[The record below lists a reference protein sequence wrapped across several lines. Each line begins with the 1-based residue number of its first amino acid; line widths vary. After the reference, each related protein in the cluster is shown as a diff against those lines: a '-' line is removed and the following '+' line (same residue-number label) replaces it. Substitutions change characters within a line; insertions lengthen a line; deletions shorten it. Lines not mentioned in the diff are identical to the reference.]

1 LTFCLLSASLGEQKV
16 DLSDFG
22 HTDPFNS
29 IWQIEPPSDQSRCG
43 GHGDLC
49 KLEFKEIEMT
59 ATTQTVR
66 EIALEQPTAIR
77 VFEQFGIDYC
87 CGGRKPLAEACAAGN
102 LEIDSVLAA
111 LEAAEKKP
119 GIEVDNWTGKSLES
133 LSSYIVAKHHAYV
146 KRELPRLGQLAQKV
160 VNRHGSTKPELPVIA
175 NTLKQLDEELT
186 HHLAKEE
193 AVLFPYIAGLER
205 SVSIGTPKPRSCF
218 GTVANPIAMMTQ
230 EHDAAGAL
238 TSEIRRLSGNFTTP
252 EDACPTFHA
261 FYEGLKEFEQ
271 DLHQH
276 IHLENNI
283 LFPRAIAL
291 EASAG

>member
-1 LTFCLLSASLGEQKV
+1 LG
-16 DLSDFG
+16 
-22 HTDPFNS
+22 
-29 IWQIEPPSDQSRCG
+29 
-43 GHGDLC
+43 
-49 KLEFKEIEMT
+49 FKEIEVT

-66 EIALEQPTAIR
+66 EIALEHPTAIR

-111 LEAAEKKP
+111 LEAAEKKL
-119 GIEVDNWTGKSLES
+119 GIEVENWTEKSLEN

-146 KRELPRLGQLAQKV
+146 KRELPRLAQLAQKV
-160 VNRHGSTKPELPVIA
+160 VNRHGSTKPELLAIA
-175 NTLKQLDEELT
+175 NTLMQLDEELT

-193 AVLFPYIAGLER
+193 TVLFPYIAGLER
-205 SVSIGTPKPRSCF
+205 SISIGTPKPHSCF
-218 GTVANPIAMMTQ
+218 GTVANPISMMTQ
-230 EHDAAGAL
+230 EHDAAGTL

-252 EDACPTFHA
+252 DDACPTFHA
-261 FYEGLKEFEQ
+261 FYDGLMEFER

-291 EASAG
+291 EGSAG